1 MYLLDTNV
9 VSALR
14 RPERNR
20 AVSQWLSGQ
29 SPDDLYISVITVGEI
44 EYGIARQRR
53 TQPEFASRLE
63 DWMES
68 VRTSFSSRVL
78 LFDEASARR
87 WGRLHAELGYTNS
100 DPSHCSYRPG
110 ARPCGSDSQ
119 RQALRADGRKG
130 TQPVWRHG
138 RKWLSW
144 CAQFIRGRF

>member
-20 AVSQWLSGQ
+20 SVSQWLLGQ

-87 WGRLHAELGYTNS
+87 WGNLHAELGYTNS
-100 DPSHCSYRPG
+100 DLLI
-110 ARPCGSDSQ
+110 AAI
-119 RQALRADGRKG
+119 ALEHGLIVVTRNI
-130 TQPVWRHG
+130 RHFEPTG
-138 RKWLSW
+138 VRVLNPFRDQET
-144 CAQFIRGRF
+144 AQ

>member
-14 RPERNR
+14 RPERNQ
-20 AVSQWLSGQ
+20 AVSQWLFGQ
-29 SPDDLYISVITVGEI
+29 SPDDLYISVITIGEI

-53 TQPEFASRLE
+53 RQPEFASRLE

-68 VRTSFSSRVL
+68 VRTSFSSRIL

-100 DPSHCSYRPG
+100 DLLI
-110 ARPCGSDSQ
+110 AAI
-119 RQALRADGRKG
+119 ALERGLIVVTRNVRHFEPTGVNVLNPFADPNEEG
-130 TQPVWRHG
+130 
-138 RKWLSW
+138 
-144 CAQFIRGRF
+144 